1 MVRKL
6 SILNILM
13 KLINR
18 NWAIKNAML
27 FSIIGFFLF
36 ITNDIV
42 ILKYLGVISILF
54 SLYLWYIAFKGEKK

>member
-1 MVRKL
+1 VVRKL
-6 SILNILM
+6 NILNVCM

-18 NWAIKNAML
+18 NWAIKNAMP

-42 ILKYLGVISILF
+42 ILKYLGIISTLF

>member
-1 MVRKL
+1 
-6 SILNILM
+6 M

>member
-1 MVRKL
+1 
-6 SILNILM
+6 M

-18 NWAIKNAML
+18 NWAIKNAMP

-42 ILKYLGVISILF
+42 ILKYLGIISTLF